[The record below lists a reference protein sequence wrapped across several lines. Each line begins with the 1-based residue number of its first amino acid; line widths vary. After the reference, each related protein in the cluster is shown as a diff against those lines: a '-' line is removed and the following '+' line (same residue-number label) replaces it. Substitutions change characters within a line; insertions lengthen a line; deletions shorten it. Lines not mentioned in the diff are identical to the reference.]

1 MTSAEAKKK
10 LSEITK
16 ALIKEELDY
25 LVLKNAVT
33 ELKQLLETLSGIN
46 MEAQLNSENIALPTG
61 KAIGPKWAG
70 MCLEDLLRTYK
81 FMKGIHAALKT
92 VHSKNPKRPATILYT
107 GTGPYATLILPFLS
121 LYKPSQLQLILL
133 EVNPVSIKSLMNI
146 IKGFDAYKYVKE
158 IYQCDASNFIIPIK
172 LDADIL
178 LVECMQRALFHEPQ
192 VAITYN
198 LLPQMK
204 EETILIPEN
213 ISLYLT
219 LIDQKKKTKYQ
230 TVTEKVVPMDFYENS
245 EAVFTLNKDEV
256 LKNSE
261 EFKKEDFQ
269 FPVKETTFCK
279 EKLHNHDQITVTTEI
294 TIFENIS
301 LNINESGLTLPL
313 LLANL
318 EQDPTIIG
326 AETKYTLGTDP
337 GLVSKLMRSL

>member
-1 MTSAEAKKK
+1 MTSSEAKKK

-16 ALIKEELDY
+16 AIIREELDFY
-25 LVLKNAVT
+25 ILKNAVI

-46 MEAQLNSENIALPTG
+46 MEAQINSENIVLPTG

-81 FMKGIHAALKT
+81 FMKGVHAAVKA
-92 VHSKNPKRPATILYT
+92 VHSNNPKKPATILYT

-146 IKGFDAYKYVKE
+146 IKGFDAFKYVKE
-158 IYQCDASNFIIPIK
+158 IYHCDASNFSIPPK

-178 LVECMQRALFHEPQ
+178 LVECMQRALLHEPQ

-204 EETILIPEN
+204 KETILIPEN
-213 ISLYLT
+213 ISLYLA

-230 TVTEKVVPMDFYENS
+230 TETEKAVPMDFYENS
-245 EAVFTLNKDEV
+245 EAVFALNKNEV
-256 LKNSE
+256 LKSSE
-261 EFKKEDFQ
+261 EFKKEAFQ
-269 FPVKETTFCK
+269 FPEIATTFCK
-279 EKLHNHDQITVTTEI
+279 EKLQNNDQIAITTEI
-294 TIFENIS
+294 TIFENIT
-301 LNINESGLTLPL
+301 LNINESGLTIPL
-313 LLANL
+313 LLADL

-326 AETKYTLGTDP
+326 AKTQYTLGTDP
-337 GLVSKLMRSL
+337 GLTSKLMRSL